1 MDGRL
6 KEIINLA
13 SSTILDS
20 YFSTVSQGKL
30 IQFLTSN
37 CGKKR
42 KKRINNPK
50 GFCFWNFLAIRLE
63 TKQHIISVIIFQL
76 YMHQIF
82 VTKH

>member
-42 KKRINNPK
+42 KKRINNRKFFTFFISTGLIVGSLHTP
-50 GFCFWNFLAIRLE
+50 
-63 TKQHIISVIIFQL
+63 TKLLTIVVATQS
-76 YMHQIF
+76 
-82 VTKH
+82 